1 MRVKLSM
8 LATMACA
15 LTMAIPLGAGSRPAE
30 KTNKNM
36 TKTAAMRSVWP
47 AETLSGKITMVDPA
61 RKLVVVEPSDG
72 VPFDMVVT
80 ANTRIKAGDQAI
92 ALKDLTR
99 EMNRT
104 VSVRFNPER
113 RGDVAT
119 SIHVNG

>member
-1 MRVKLSM
+1 M
-8 LATMACA
+8 LATLACA
-15 LTMAIPLGAGSRPAE
+15 LTMAMPLA
-30 KTNKNM
+30 
-36 TKTAAMRSVWP
+36 

-61 RKLVVVEPSDG
+61 HKLVVVEPSDG

-80 ANTRIKAGDQAI
+80 AKTRIKAGDQAI

-119 SIHVNG
+119 SIQVNG